1 MLKEELRSLID
12 KIVSQKCEEQTLE
25 LKAAKGGCPKLYET
39 LSSFSNQNSGGIIV
53 LGIDES
59 NDYQVCGVYDP
70 QDIQHKISEQCK
82 QMNPKVRTVM
92 TTCEIDGKVVVSVEV
107 PSMEISQRPVFYKGV
122 GRIKGS
128 YIRVGDADE
137 PMSEYEIYSYEAYR
151 KQLRDDIRLAYGTND
166 SILDKAQINR
176 YLNEL
181 RLNRPN
187 TQNLSD
193 NELLELMGLLKD
205 GVPTLTAILCFS
217 KYPQAV
223 YPQLCITAVLVP
235 GFSMGDINT
244 EGERFLAN
252 KKIEGTIPQIT
263 EAAVSFVAMNM
274 REKVA
279 VIDGKRVDSP
289 EYPLT
294 AVREAILNS
303 LVHRDY
309 SPYTEGMPVR
319 IEMYK
324 DRLEIINAGGLYGA
338 VSIDELGRI
347 QSDTR
352 NKTLISVLETVH
364 AVENRYSGI
373 PTIRKQCRDAG
384 LPPPIFSSDRGMFK
398 FTMYNGSSNQ
408 DQKSIGVDA
417 KILEFCQTPRTRKEL
432 SEHLEITQYYMIKKY
447 IEPLIARGKLAYT
460 IPDKPKSKSQKI
472 YTVSL

>member
-1 MLKEELRSLID
+1 M
-12 KIVSQKCEEQTLE
+12 
-25 LKAAKGGCPKLYET
+25 
-39 LSSFSNQNSGGIIV
+39 

-70 QDIQHKISEQCK
+70 QDIQHKVSEQCK
-82 QMNPKVRTVM
+82 QMNPEVRTVM
-92 TTCEIDGKVVVSVEV
+92 TTCEVDGKVVVSVEV

-128 YIRVGDADE
+128 YIRVGDAYE

-151 KQLRDDIRLAYGTND
+151 KQLIDDIRPAHGTND
-166 SILDKAQINR
+166 SILDKAKINR

-235 GFSMGDINT
+235 GFSMGDINA

-274 REKVA
+274 RVKVA
-279 VIDGKRVDSP
+279 VIDGKRVDS
-289 EYPLT
+289 
-294 AVREAILNS
+294 
-303 LVHRDY
+303 
-309 SPYTEGMPVR
+309 
-319 IEMYK
+319 
-324 DRLEIINAGGLYGA
+324 
-338 VSIDELGRI
+338 
-347 QSDTR
+347 
-352 NKTLISVLETVH
+352 
-364 AVENRYSGI
+364 
-373 PTIRKQCRDAG
+373 
-384 LPPPIFSSDRGMFK
+384 
-398 FTMYNGSSNQ
+398 
-408 DQKSIGVDA
+408 
-417 KILEFCQTPRTRKEL
+417 
-432 SEHLEITQYYMIKKY
+432 
-447 IEPLIARGKLAYT
+447 
-460 IPDKPKSKSQKI
+460 
-472 YTVSL
+472 

>member
-1 MLKEELRSLID
+1 MLKEELQSLID
-12 KIVSQKCEEQTLE
+12 KIRNQKYEEQTLE

-70 QDIQHKISEQCK
+70 QDIQHKVSEQCK
-82 QMNPKVRTVM
+82 QMNPEVRTVM
-92 TTCEIDGKVVVSVEV
+92 TTCEVDGKVVVSVEV

-128 YIRVGDADE
+128 YIRVGDAYE

-151 KQLRDDIRLAYGTND
+151 KQLIDDIRPAHGTND
-166 SILDKAQINR
+166 SILDKAKINR

-235 GFSMGDINT
+235 GFSMGDINA

-294 AVREAILNS
+294 AVREAVLNS

-324 DRLEIINAGGLYGA
+324 DRLEIVNAGGLYGA

-347 QSDTR
+347 QADTR
-352 NKTLISVLETVH
+352 NKTLISVLETIH

-398 FTMYNGSSNQ
+398 VIMYNGSSNQ

-417 KILEFCQTPRTRKEL
+417 MILEFCQTPRTRKEL
-432 SEHLEITQYYMIKKY
+432 SEQLGITQYYMIKKY

-460 IPDKPKSKSQKI
+460 LPNEPKSKPHKI
-472 YTVSL
+472 YTVL

>member
-1 MLKEELRSLID
+1 MLKEELQSLID
-12 KIVSQKCEEQTLE
+12 KIKTQKCEEQTLE

-39 LSSFSNQNSGGIIV
+39 LSSFSNQNYGGIIV

-70 QDIQHKISEQCK
+70 QDVQHKVSEQCK
-82 QMNPKVRTVM
+82 QMHPEVRPIL
-92 TTCEIDGKVVVSVEV
+92 TTCEIGGKIVISVEV

-137 PMSEYEIYSYEAYR
+137 PMTEYEVYSYEAYR
-151 KQLRDDIRLAYGTND
+151 KQLRDDIRPALGTND
-166 SILDKAQINR
+166 TYLDKAQINR

-187 TQNLSD
+187 TQNFSD
-193 NELLELMGLLKD
+193 NELLELMGIIKD
-205 GVPTLTAILCFS
+205 GVPTLTAILCFH

-223 YPQLCITAVLVP
+223 YPQLCITAVLIP

-244 EGERFLAN
+244 NGERFLAN
-252 KKIEGTIPQIT
+252 KKIEGTIHQMT

-274 REKVA
+274 RERVA

-324 DRLEIINAGGLYGA
+324 DRLEITNAGGLYGA
-338 VSIDELGRI
+338 VNIDQLSRI

-352 NKTLISVLETVH
+352 NKTIISVLETVH

-373 PTIRKQCRDAG
+373 PTIRKQCRDVG
-384 LPPPIFSSDRGMFK
+384 LPQPIFSSDRGMFK
-398 FTMYNGSSNQ
+398 VIMYNGSSDQN
-408 DQKSIGVDA
+408 QKSIGVDA
-417 KILEFCQTPRTRKEL
+417 KILEFCQKPRTRKEL
-432 SEHLEITQYYMIKKY
+432 SEYLGITQYYMIKKY
-447 IEPLIARGKLAYT
+447 IEPLIAGGKLAYT
-460 IPDKPKSKSQKI
+460 VPDKPKSKSQKL
-472 YTVSL
+472 YTISI